1 MQAPPILV
9 LRPPPTS
16 EPPRSPKTP
25 GWGPLV
31 DDPHCTP
38 HPHPK
43 HACPPQGEPRS
54 LCPKQ
59 FGNARPRLGLRT
71 GGVGGPMGVRCPG
84 EGGTQRGRKSSEAGK
99 GGHSRR
105 SWLGPVGKRCDLSL
119 LPRQSGSSSGETLG
133 TRGGRVYPSH
143 LRTSLW
149 TRRQVSGSPGQG
161 VLLLRCSQ
169 EILFRR
175 DIFSR
180 KRAGSKCHVSRLL
193 LHGNFG
199 LFKEM

>member
-16 EPPRSPKTP
+16 EPPRSPKTL

-38 HPHPK
+38 HPPPK
-43 HACPPQGEPRS
+43 HACPPGRAKVS
-54 LCPKQ
+54 LSQAIQKCPAKI
-59 FGNARPRLGLRT
+59 GVKNRR
-71 GGVGGPMGVRCPG
+71 GGWAHGVRCPG
-84 EGGTQRGRKSSEAGK
+84 EGGTQRGRESSEAGK
-99 GGHSRR
+99 SGHSGR
-105 SWLGPVGKRCDLSL
+105 SWLRPVGKRCDLSL

-161 VLLLRCSQ
+161 VLLRRSQ